1 MGQRVLKPATR
12 YAIITA
18 AGLLTALTL
27 AAGAQN
33 GPAIP
38 DLDPADC
45 SNGTFIA
52 DPDTN
57 PGLVADCRALV
68 SIRNHWTRRTEP
80 TDSDLLTWGTGDT
93 APITAWAG
101 IGINDQRVEH
111 LDLSYNGLTGP
122 IPAELA
128 QLTNLTLLDLSGNE
142 LTGIPAQLAQLTN
155 LNELNLYYNRL
166 TGTIPTQLAQLT
178 NLTWLNLNYNELTG
192 TIPAQLAQLTNLE
205 QLNLNNNELTGPIP
219 PQLAQLTNL
228 TELNLNNN
236 ELTGPISPQLT
247 QLTNLERLDLS
258 FNKLTGTIPA
268 QLAQLTNLTWLDL
281 SGNRLTGTIPAQL
294 AQLTNLFRLFLG
306 GSELTGTIPAQLAQ
320 LTNLTI
326 LFLGD
331 SELTGTIPPE
341 LAQLTNLTWLDLRGN
356 RLTGTIPTE
365 LTQLTNLEYLFLRG
379 NRLTGTIPTE
389 LAQLTNLFHLDLNG
403 NKLTGT
409 IPTELTQ
416 LTNLTTLYLGGNEL
430 TGTIPPELLQQL
442 DQPCPA
448 LYTGR
453 FCDDDTTGHESRIET
468 IAGWGITQGC
478 DYWNPRYCPE
488 DSITR
493 RQMAAF
499 LHRAVTH
506 RAGTEPTSTEAPA
519 LNDVEEGFSLPYIQ
533 WAVAAGVMQ
542 APEGKFNPGGTVTR
556 ADMAEMITAAFDHIT
571 LPAAAQGIFAD
582 MTGQPDAVIRAA
594 EALRAAG
601 VTDGCSIS
609 PFELFGA
616 GMRYCPDQPVTRAQM
631 ASFFARALS

>member
-1 MGQRVLKPATR
+1 M
-12 YAIITA
+12 
-18 AGLLTALTL
+18 TL

-52 DPDTN
+52 DPDAN
-57 PGLVADCRALV
+57 PGLVVDCRALV
-68 SIRNHWTRRTEP
+68 SIRNHWTRRTLP

-93 APITAWAG
+93 TPITAWTG
-101 IGINDQRVEH
+101 IGINDHKVEH
-111 LDLSYNGLTGP
+111 LDLSNNGLTG
-122 IPAELA
+122 
-128 QLTNLTLLDLSGNE
+128 T
-142 LTGIPAQLAQLTN
+142 
-155 LNELNLYYNRL
+155 
-166 TGTIPTQLAQLT
+166 
-178 NLTWLNLNYNELTG
+178 
-192 TIPAQLAQLTNLE
+192 
-205 QLNLNNNELTGPIP
+205 IP

-228 TELNLNNN
+228 EALY
-236 ELTGPISPQLT
+236 
-247 QLTNLERLDLS
+247 LDV
-258 FNKLTGTIPA
+258 NRLTGTIPP
-268 QLAQLTNLTWLDL
+268 QLAQLTNLEALELD
-281 SGNRLTGTIPAQL
+281 GNRLTGTIPPQL
-294 AQLTNLFRLFLG
+294 GQLTNLW
-306 GSELTGTIPAQLAQ
+306 
-320 LTNLTI
+320 NLS
-326 LFLGD
+326 LNGN
-331 SELTGTIPPE
+331 ELTGTIPPE
-341 LAQLTNLTWLDLRGN
+341 LGQLTSLWHLYLNGN
-356 RLTGTIPTE
+356 RLTGTIPPQ
-365 LTQLTNLEYLFLRG
+365 LGQLTSLWHLSLNG
-379 NRLTGTIPTE
+379 NRLTGTIPPQ
-389 LAQLTNLFHLDLNG
+389 LGQLTIL
-403 NKLTGT
+403 
-409 IPTELTQ
+409 I
-416 LTNLTTLYLGGNEL
+416 TLYLGGNEL
-430 TGTIPPELLQQL
+430 TGTIPSELGQQLTYQLTELL
-442 DQPCPA
+442 CPA
-448 LYTGR
+448 LFNGR
-453 FCDDDTTGHESRIET
+453 FCDDDATAHEPRIET

-533 WAVAAGVMQ
+533 WAVTAGVMK
-542 APEGKFNPGGTVTR
+542 APEGKFNPDGIVTR

-571 LPAAAQGIFAD
+571 LPAASQGIFAD

-594 EALRAAG
+594 EALRSAG